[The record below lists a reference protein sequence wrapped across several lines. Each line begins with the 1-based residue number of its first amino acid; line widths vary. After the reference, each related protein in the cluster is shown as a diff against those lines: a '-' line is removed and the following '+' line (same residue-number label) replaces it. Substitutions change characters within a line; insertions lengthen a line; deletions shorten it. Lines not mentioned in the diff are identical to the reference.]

1 MMFGTY
7 SSQHIVMNISRETS
21 QFFRE
26 AYFILY
32 FLKVFSF
39 SDLAGVL
46 ISYYYQSTCWVLMF
60 PWKLYFPGKSIVA
73 KTVTTFELEMLVSV
87 ALQAKVRD
95 PTFIKYFP
103 GSNCTFIRVFISHKW
118 LLLLQLSSSKQLQ

>member
-1 MMFGTY
+1 MMFGAY
-7 SSQHIVMNISRETS
+7 SSQSILVNISEKTS

-46 ISYYYQSTCWVLMF
+46 ISYYYQSTCWVFIF
-60 PWKLYFPGKSIVA
+60 PRKLYFSGKSIVA

-87 ALQAKVRD
+87 AILVRD
-95 PTFIKYFP
+95 PIFTKCFP
-103 GSNCTFIRVFISHKW
+103 GSHCIFIWIFISHKW
-118 LLLLQLSSSKQLQ
+118 LLLL